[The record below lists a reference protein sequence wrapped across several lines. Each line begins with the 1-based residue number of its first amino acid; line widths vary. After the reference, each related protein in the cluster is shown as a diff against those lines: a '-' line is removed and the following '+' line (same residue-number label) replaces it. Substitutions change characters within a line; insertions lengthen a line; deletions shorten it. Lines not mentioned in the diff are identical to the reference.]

1 MKASRCKNER
11 QERSD
16 RRKTGRKGS
25 GRKKILLDDYR
36 DLFNALIFSCVCSS
50 CTLNLNLNTNLKQDS
65 YEWEKR
71 RRERWRTSSSVASSS
86 SSNFFAVRKKI
97 VQVLVFCNRWR
108 PWQWWSRPLTL
119 SRPSAF
125 VAKVFFPDRQL
136 CSDVATFRPLWFMW
150 QPKEPQWPGGSSR
163 NFLSFSND
171 TWPQLSQAKKW
182 KFEPM
187 LFVELASY

>member
-1 MKASRCKNER
+1 MKASLCKNER

-36 DLFNALIFSCVCSS
+36 DLFTALIFSCVCSS
-50 CTLNLNLNTNLKQDS
+50 CTLNLNTNLKQDS

-125 VAKVFFPDRQL
+125 VAKVFFPIVNYVQMLQLFDHCGLCGSQMNLSDRGAAFAISLVFQMIL
-136 CSDVATFRPLWFMW
+136 DRSGLK
-150 QPKEPQWPGGSSR
+150 QKNGNL
-163 NFLSFSND
+163 NF
-171 TWPQLSQAKKW
+171 WAK
-182 KFEPM
+182 
-187 LFVELASY
+187 